1 VNSNNNVAR
10 VRREIL
16 AQVARLA
23 LEGRLAEDADRIAYE
38 MTGSGW
44 ETVRCCIHH
53 DRAILRLRVMAALG
67 ADPAGL
73 DDIDR
78 PLADYAEAATAS
90 AAGRAQAA
98 AKGAR
103 GEAKEILTVMDE
115 ACNACVK
122 TRYLVTEACQGCLA
136 RPCKMNCPKSAIVF
150 AKGRAHID
158 TEKCVNC
165 GLCMK
170 NCPYTAIVKLPVPCE
185 ESCPVGAI
193 SKGEDGVERIDETK
207 CILCGKCLKECPF
220 GAVIELSDIVGL
232 ALDLAAKK
240 PLAAL
245 VAPAVAVQFP
255 GGWGKLE
262 AGLKKL
268 GFAAIVEV
276 AKGAELTA
284 RDEAAELAE
293 RRAHGEGFL
302 ATSCCPSWVEALHK
316 HLGPIEEHLSST
328 PSPLA
333 YTAEIAAQAYPGYE
347 RVFLGPCVAKRGEA
361 RRLPLVDR
369 VITAEELGALFV
381 AADIDLGDLEPL
393 QSPDPA
399 ERKARGFAASGG
411 VAAAVLAS
419 GDSSAEAP
427 KTLAVNGITKQGM
440 KLMET
445 WAARPPEADLV
456 EVMAC
461 EGGCVGGPC
470 VIATPRLA
478 QIELAKF
485 VAEGKE

>member
-16 AQVARLA
+16 AEVARLA
-23 LEGRLAEDADRIAYE
+23 LGGRLAEGADRIAYE
-38 MTGSGW
+38 MTGPGW

-53 DRAILRLRVMAALG
+53 DRAILRLRIMAALG

-73 DDIDR
+73 DDVDR
-78 PLADYAEAATAS
+78 PLADYAAAAIARATAKE
-90 AAGRAQAA
+90 ATAKEAGG
-98 AKGAR
+98 AKGEE
-103 GEAKEILTVMDE
+103 GKILTVMDE

-136 RPCKMNCPKSAIVF
+136 RPCKMNCPKGAIAF
-150 AKGRAHID
+150 NKGRARID
-158 TEKCVNC
+158 TDKCVNC

-170 NCPYTAIVKLPVPCE
+170 NCPYTSIVKLPVPCE
-185 ESCPVGAI
+185 EACPVGAI
-193 SKGEDGVERIDETK
+193 SKGEDGVERIDEAK

-220 GAVIELSDIVGL
+220 GAVVELSDIVGL

-262 AGLKKL
+262 AGLRKL

-276 AKGAELTA
+276 AKGAEGTA

-293 RRAHGEGFL
+293 RRAEGKGFL
-302 ATSCCPSWVEALHK
+302 ATSCCPSWVEALHR

-333 YTAEIAAQAYPGYE
+333 YAARIAAEQYPGCG

-369 VITAEELGALFV
+369 VVTAEELGALFV
-381 AADIDLGDLEPL
+381 AADIDLGALEPL
-393 QSPDPA
+393 ETAAPA
-399 ERKARGFAASGG
+399 ARKARGFASSGG
-411 VAAAVLAS
+411 VAAAVLAAGGS
-419 GDSSAEAP
+419 GGSGAAAP
-427 KTLAVNGITKQGM
+427 RTLAVNGITKH
-440 KLMET
+440 
-445 WAARPPEADLV
+445 P
-456 EVMAC
+456 
-461 EGGCVGGPC
+461 
-470 VIATPRLA
+470 I
-478 QIELAKF
+478 
-485 VAEGKE
+485 

>member
-1 VNSNNNVAR
+1 MNSNNNVAR

-16 AQVARLA
+16 AEVARLA
-23 LEGRLAEDADRIAYE
+23 LEGRLAADADRIAYK
-38 MTGSGW
+38 MTGPGW

-53 DRAILRLRVMAALG
+53 DRAILRLRIMAALG

-73 DDIDR
+73 DDADR
-78 PLADYAEAATAS
+78 PLADYA
-90 AAGRAQAA
+90 AA
-98 AKGAR
+98 AIAR
-103 GEAKEILTVMDE
+103 ASDREAGERKILTVMDE

-136 RPCKMNCPKSAIVF
+136 RPCKMNCPKGAIAF
-150 AKGRAHID
+150 NKGRAHID

-170 NCPYTAIVKLPVPCE
+170 NCPYTSIVKLPVPCE
-185 ESCPVGAI
+185 EACPVAAI
-193 SKGEDGVERIDETK
+193 SKGEDGVERIDEAK

-220 GAVIELSDIVGL
+220 GAVVELSDIVGL
-232 ALDLAAKK
+232 SLDLAAKK
-240 PLAAL
+240 PLVAL

-262 AGLKKL
+262 SGLRRL
-268 GFAAIVEV
+268 GFSAIVEV
-276 AKGAELTA
+276 AKGAEGTA

-293 RRAHGEGFL
+293 RREAGEGFL

-316 HLGPIEEHLSST
+316 HLGPLEEHLSST

-333 YTAEIAAQAYPGYE
+333 YAARIAAERYPGCG

-369 VITAEELGALFV
+369 VVTAEELGALFV
-381 AADIDLGDLEPL
+381 AADIDLGALESLPN
-393 QSPDPA
+393 SDPA
-399 ERKARGFAASGG
+399 AKKARGFASSGG
-411 VAAAVLAS
+411 VAAAVLAV
-419 GDSSAEAP
+419 GGAENGGAAP
-427 KTLAVNGITKQGM
+427 RTLAVNGITKQGM

>member
-1 VNSNNNVAR
+1 MNVNNNVSR

-16 AQVARLA
+16 ARTARLA
-23 LEGRLAEDADRIAYE
+23 LEGRLAEEADRIAYE
-38 MTGSGW
+38 MTGPGW
-44 ETVRCCIHH
+44 ETVRCCVHH
-53 DRAILRLRVMAALG
+53 DRAILRLRLLAALG

-73 DDIDR
+73 DDAER
-78 PLADYAEAATAS
+78 PLADYA
-90 AAGRAQAA
+90 AA
-98 AKGAR
+98 ALERAASGPAS
-103 GEAKEILTVMDE
+103 GPEGPVLTVIDE

-136 RPCKMNCPKSAIVF
+136 RPCKMNCPKSAIEF
-150 AKGRAHID
+150 RKGRARID

-165 GLCMK
+165 GLCQK

-185 ESCPVGAI
+185 EACPVAAI
-193 SKGEDGVERIDETK
+193 SKGEDGVERIDASK

-220 GAVIELSDIVGL
+220 GAVTELSDVVGL
-232 ALDLAAKK
+232 ALDLAAKR

-255 GGWGKLE
+255 GGWAKLE
-262 AGLKKL
+262 AGLKRL
-268 GFAAIVEV
+268 GFSAIVEV
-276 AKGAELTA
+276 AEGAEGTS

-293 RRAHGEGFL
+293 RREKAEGFL
-302 ATSCCPSWVEALHK
+302 ATSCCPSWVEALRK
-316 HLGPIEEHLSST
+316 HLGPIESHLSST

-333 YTAEIAAQAYPGYE
+333 YAAKIAEARYPGYR

-381 AADIDLGDLEPL
+381 AAGIDLGEL
-393 QSPDPA
+393 QPEELA
-399 ERKARGFAASGG
+399 EKAAKRARGFAASGG
-411 VAAAVLAS
+411 VAASVLAEKA
-419 GDSSAEAP
+419 GAGTAP
-427 KTLAVNGITKQGM
+427 RTLAVNGITKQGM

-461 EGGCVGGPC
+461 EGGCIGGPC

-485 VAEGKE
+485 VAEGKA

>member
-1 VNSNNNVAR
+1 MNSNNNVAR

-16 AQVARLA
+16 AEVARLA
-23 LEGRLAEDADRIAYE
+23 LEGRLAEGSDRIAYE
-38 MTGSGW
+38 MTGPGW

-53 DRAILRLRVMAALG
+53 DRAILRLRIMAALG

-73 DDIDR
+73 DDVDR
-78 PLADYAEAATAS
+78 PLADYANAAIDRAKG
-90 AAGRAQAA
+90 AAGREG
-98 AKGAR
+98 K
-103 GEAKEILTVMDE
+103 ILTVMDE

-136 RPCKMNCPKSAIVF
+136 RPCKMNCPKGAIAF
-150 AKGRAHID
+150 NKGRAHID
-158 TEKCVNC
+158 TDKCVNC

-170 NCPYTAIVKLPVPCE
+170 NCPYTSIVKLPVPCE
-185 ESCPVGAI
+185 EACPVAAI
-193 SKGEDGVERIDETK
+193 SKGEDGVERIDESK

-220 GAVIELSDIVGL
+220 GAVVELSDIVGL
-232 ALDLAAKK
+232 ALDLAAGK
-240 PLAAL
+240 PLVAL

-262 AGLKKL
+262 AGLKRL
-268 GFAAIVEV
+268 GFTAIVEV
-276 AKGAELTA
+276 AKGAEGTA

-293 RRAHGEGFL
+293 RRAEGQGFL

-328 PSPLA
+328 PSPMVYA
-333 YTAEIAAQAYPGYE
+333 AQIAAERYPDSG

-369 VITAEELGALFV
+369 VVTAEELGALFV
-381 AADIDLGDLEPL
+381 AADIDLGALEAL
-393 QSPDPA
+393 PDSEPA
-399 ERKARGFAASGG
+399 AQKARGFASSGG
-411 VAAAVLAS
+411 VAAAVLAVS
-419 GDSSAEAP
+419 EGGGGTAP
-427 KTLAVNGITKQGM
+427 RTLAVNGITKQGM

-470 VIATPRLA
+470 AIATPRLA
-478 QIELAKF
+478 QLELAKF
-485 VAEGKE
+485 VAGGKE